1 MISFPSFTGLAGC
14 ALLPAAII
22 MGVKGIGRRS
32 VKTRCIIF
40 ALLLGLAF
48 LPIKGVTLAGYL
60 RSLIGDVSIT
70 TLVLV
75 FLTCISRIAD
85 RALYKQSSFLALMV
99 VVATGG
105 VFLYPFAL
113 GLTSFD
119 SYSLGYNSMGFAV
132 LLFCA
137 ALAAWYF
144 GFYLVQICVILTA
157 SGFLLG
163 ICESRN
169 MWDYLIDPL
178 IVTYALFWLPATIIR
193 KMRKEIKDHEKH

>member
-60 RSLIGDVSIT
+60 WSLIGHVSIT

-105 VFLYPFAL
+105 VFLYPLAL

-119 SYSLGYNSMGFAV
+119 PYSLGYHSRVFAA
-132 LLFCA
+132 LLFCV

-144 GFYLVQICVILTA
+144 GFYLVQFCVIFA
-157 SGFLLG
+157 VSGFLLG
-163 ICESRN
+163 IYESRN

-178 IVTYALFWLPATIIR
+178 IVTYALFWLLVTIIR
-193 KMRKEIKDHEKH
+193 RKRKDINGHEKY